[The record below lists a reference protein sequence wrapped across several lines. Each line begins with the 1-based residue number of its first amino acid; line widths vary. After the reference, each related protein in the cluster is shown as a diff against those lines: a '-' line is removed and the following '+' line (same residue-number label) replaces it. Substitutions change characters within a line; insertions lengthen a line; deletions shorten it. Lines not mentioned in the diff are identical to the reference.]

1 MRAFLTFVLVLL
13 LIAGAVAYSSL
24 FIVKQTEQAMVLR
37 FGKPQGAPINTP
49 GLRYK
54 VPFVDQVVF
63 FDKRIL
69 DLDTKP
75 VEVIASD
82 RKRLVVDT
90 FARWRIIDPLL
101 FYQAVRDEATARRR
115 LSNVM
120 EASLRRVMG
129 ASTFKDILRDKRDEL
144 MKKIARQVTDESVA
158 FGMKIIDVRIKR
170 ADLPTA
176 NSDAIYKRMRTERE
190 QEAAQYRAFGAA
202 IANKIRADSEKEAT
216 VTRANATRDGQ
227 IIRGEGDATR
237 NKLFADAFGKDPDF
251 FAFYRSMQAYE
262 TSLTSGDTRLVI
274 SPNSSFFKYFQDP
287 DGKQSAPK

>member
-1 MRAFLTFVLVLL
+1 MRAFLTFLLVLL
-13 LIAGAVAYSSL
+13 LIAGVVAYSSL

-37 FGKPQGAPINTP
+37 FGEPVGEPVQEP

-54 VPFVDQVVF
+54 LPFVDQVVF

-69 DLDTKP
+69 DLDTQP

-82 RKRLVVDT
+82 QKRLVVDT
-90 FARWRIIDPLL
+90 FARWKIINPLL
-101 FYQAVRDEATARRR
+101 FFQAVRDEDTARRR
-115 LSNVM
+115 LSTVM
-120 EASLRRVMG
+120 EASLRRVLG
-129 ASTFKDILRDKRDEL
+129 ASTFRDILRDKRDEL
-144 MKKIARQVTDESVA
+144 MKLIAKQVTDESVA

-170 ADLPTA
+170 ADLPQA

-202 IANKIRADSEKEAT
+202 VANKIRADAEKEAT

-237 NKLFADAFGKDPDF
+237 NKLFAEAFGQDPDF

-262 TSLTSGDTRLVI
+262 ASLASKDTRLVI

-287 DGKQSAPK
+287 SGAQLKK

>member
-1 MRAFLTFVLVLL
+1 MRAFLTFLLVLL

-37 FGKPQGAPINTP
+37 FGKPQGDPIREP

-82 RKRLVVDT
+82 QKRLVVDT
-90 FARWRIIDPLL
+90 FARWQIINPLL
-101 FYQAVRDEATARRR
+101 FYQAVRDEDTARRR
-115 LSNVM
+115 LGNVM
-120 EASLRRVMG
+120 EASLRRVLG
-129 ASTFKDILRDKRDEL
+129 ESTFKDILRDKRDAM
-144 MKKIARQVTDESVA
+144 MKKIARQVTNESVA

-170 ADLPTA
+170 ADLPQA
-176 NSDAIYKRMRTERE
+176 NSDAIYKRMRSERK
-190 QEAAQYRAFGAA
+190 QEAAQYRAVGAA
-202 IANKIRADSEKEAT
+202 IANKIRADAEKKAT

-237 NKLFADAFGKDPDF
+237 NKLFADAFGKDPGF

-262 TSLTSGDTRLVI
+262 KSLASKDTRLVL
-274 SPNSSFFKYFQDP
+274 SPDSSFFKYFQNP
-287 DGKQSAPK
+287 NGKQPAAK

>member
-1 MRAFLTFVLVLL
+1 MRAFLTFLLVLL

-37 FGKPQGAPINTP
+37 FGKPQGDPIREP

-82 RKRLVVDT
+82 QKRLVVDT
-90 FARWRIIDPLL
+90 FARWQIINPLL
-101 FYQAVRDEATARRR
+101 FYQAVRDEDTARRR
-115 LSNVM
+115 LGNVM
-120 EASLRRVMG
+120 EASLRRVLG
-129 ASTFKDILRDKRDEL
+129 ESTFKDILRDKRDAL
-144 MKKIARQVTDESVA
+144 MKKIARQVTNESVA

-170 ADLPTA
+170 ADLPQA
-176 NSDAIYKRMRTERE
+176 NSDAIYKRMRSERK
-190 QEAAQYRAFGAA
+190 QEAAQYRAVGAA
-202 IANKIRADSEKEAT
+202 IANKIRADAEKKAT

-237 NKLFADAFGKDPDF
+237 NKLFADAFGKDPGF

-262 TSLTSGDTRLVI
+262 KSLASKDTRLVL
-274 SPNSSFFKYFQDP
+274 SPDSSFFKYFQNP
-287 DGKQSAPK
+287 NGKQPAAK